1 MSERSRSFDS
11 VAAEYERH
19 RPEYPREA
27 LLWIAERLDL
37 PPGRRVLDVG
47 AGTGKLT
54 RGLLALGLEVV
65 AVEPGSSM
73 LAELRQGLPGVEA
86 QEGSAEAIPIPDAS
100 VDAAVAGQAYHWF
113 DPEAAPAEIRRVLR
127 PGGGLGLLWNWWDV
141 RDPLQHRLTELLD
154 SPHDPTFEPLP
165 GPPFFEEL
173 ARTTVESVHE
183 TTPDGLV
190 ARLATTS
197 GVITA
202 APEQA
207 RALLDEV
214 AALAATRGDRLALS
228 QLTYVF
234 AFRRL

>member
-1 MSERSRSFDS
+1 
-11 VAAEYERH
+11 
-19 RPEYPREA
+19 
-27 LLWIAERLDL
+27 
-37 PPGRRVLDVG
+37 
-47 AGTGKLT
+47 
-54 RGLLALGLEVV
+54 
-65 AVEPGSSM
+65 M

-86 QEGSAEAIPIPDAS
+86 HEGSAEAIPVPDAS

-113 DPEAAPAEIRRVLR
+113 DPEAAPGEIRRVLR
-127 PGGGLGLLWNWWDV
+127 PGGGLGLLWNWCDV

-173 ARTTVESVHE
+173 ARTTVESVLE

-214 AALAATRGDRLALS
+214 AALAAARGDRLALS